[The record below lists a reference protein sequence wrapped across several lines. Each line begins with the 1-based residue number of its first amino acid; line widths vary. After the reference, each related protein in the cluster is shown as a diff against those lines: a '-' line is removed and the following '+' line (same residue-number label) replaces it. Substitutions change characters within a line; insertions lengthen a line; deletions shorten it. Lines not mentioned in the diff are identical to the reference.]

1 MFHDTGIQVVVSK
14 ETAMQSACTALF
26 RSGRTKAGG
35 NTRGKNQFCPSI
47 SLSLSLWCAFTCE
60 REREGERER
69 ESVCVLERERERE
82 RERDHLS
89 RTNYYGK

>member
-47 SLSLSLWCAFTCE
+47 SLSLSLFGVRLRVREKE
-60 REREGERER
+60 RG
-69 ESVCVLERERERE
+69 RERERVCVC
-82 RERDHLS
+82 
-89 RTNYYGK
+89 